1 VSTPAFTDVLYDKRE
16 GIATV
21 TINRPDVL
29 NAFRAQT
36 VHELI
41 AAFQDAWADHAVG
54 VVILTGVGER
64 AFCTG
69 GDQLGRSS
77 GGYGGNGVRS
87 DLGLDIEE
95 LHSIVRDIPKPVIAA
110 VNGFAIGGGQVLQVL
125 CDLAIAS
132 ETAQFGQV
140 GPRVGSVDAGFGTA
154 YLVRLIGERKARE
167 MWFLCRRYSA
177 QQALEMGLVNA
188 VVPPEQL
195 LAEARAWACE
205 ILAMSP
211 TALKLAKTAFNAAS
225 EHIRGIS
232 ALGMSA
238 VALYYDTDE
247 SKEGSEAFRGKRP
260 PDFSRFR
267 GP

>member
-1 VSTPAFTDVLYDKRE
+1 VSAAVFTDVRYEKSD
-16 GIATV
+16 GIASV
-21 TINRPDVL
+21 TIDGPEVL

-41 AAFQDAWADHAVG
+41 AAFQDAWADRSVG
-54 VVILTGVGER
+54 VVILTGAGDR

-69 GDQLGRSS
+69 GDQSGRSDG
-77 GGYGGNGVRS
+77 GGYAGNGVRS

-95 LHSIVRDIPKPVIAA
+95 LHSVLRDIPKPVIAA

-154 YLVRLIGERKARE
+154 YLVRLVGERKARE

-177 QQALEMGLVNA
+177 RQALEMGLVNA
-188 VVPPEQL
+188 VVPPERL
-195 LAEARAWACE
+195 LAESEAWARE

-211 TALKLAKTAFNAAS
+211 TAIKLAKTAFNAAS

-247 SKEGSEAFRGKRP
+247 SKEGSEAFRAKRP

-267 GP
+267 S